1 MANAKDGSRCGR
13 TARPGTMLC
22 SKHDGTPNAGAT
34 APKRG
39 PLTPMETI
47 EKLMQHS
54 DPAIRLR
61 AVNAY
66 LDQQAKQEK
75 GCPQCEARAEDDR
88 LTKAFLAAL
97 TADERERLVGL
108 LVAVRL
114 FKEDIWARLPNLRPE
129 WVTTPLVKAAPP
141 PAAASGP
148 APKEQTPPPS
158 TEADP
163 DDELVEAQGVH
174 GPRLVRRCDL
184 NKAYAIASK
193 EAR

>member
-1 MANAKDGSRCGR
+1 MKPGSQRCMANAKDGSRCGR

-22 SKHDGTPNAGAT
+22 SKHDGTPNAGVT
-34 APKRG
+34 APTTE
-39 PLTPMETI
+39 PLTPLEI
-47 EKLMQHS
+47 IQKLMRDR
-54 DPAIRLR
+54 DPSIRLR

-129 WVTTPLVKAAPP
+129 WVTTPLVKAAPRRP
-141 PAAASGP
+141 APRPIPTMSWSKRKALTVRGSCAAA
-148 APKEQTPPPS
+148 T
-158 TEADP
+158 
-163 DDELVEAQGVH
+163 
-174 GPRLVRRCDL
+174 
-184 NKAYAIASK
+184 
-193 EAR
+193 